1 MDGELDAVWKA
12 LADKTRRRMLS
23 LLRTGPR
30 TTTEIV
36 EALPHLSRFGVMKH
50 MSVLR
55 DVGLITVREDGPRR
69 INSLNVVPIRRVYEE
84 LVDEYQDLWARRL
97 TDLKRELESEKR
109 PTRKGR
115 RK

>member
-84 LVDEYQDLWARRL
+84 LVDEYQDLWARQL
-97 TDLKRELESEKR
+97 TGLKRELESKKQKKR
-109 PTRKGR
+109 PT
-115 RK
+115 